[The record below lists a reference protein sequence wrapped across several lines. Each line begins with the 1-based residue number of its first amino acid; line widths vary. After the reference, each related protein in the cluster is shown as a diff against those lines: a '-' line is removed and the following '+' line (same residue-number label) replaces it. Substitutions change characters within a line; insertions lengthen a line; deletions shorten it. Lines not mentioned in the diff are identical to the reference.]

1 MTDGVRVWR
10 LRKDHTWIDA
20 RLRECADSEDV
31 ETQFFYDGAL
41 LLARRWT
48 SRELALTHA
57 DRQLRDLQRAG
68 WNTHW

>member
-1 MTDGVRVWR
+1 MDQVRVWR
-10 LRKDHTWIDA
+10 LRKDHTSIDA
-20 RLRECADSEDV
+20 RLCECADSEDV
-31 ETQFFYDGAL
+31 EIQFFYDGTL
-41 LLARRWT
+41 LVARRWA